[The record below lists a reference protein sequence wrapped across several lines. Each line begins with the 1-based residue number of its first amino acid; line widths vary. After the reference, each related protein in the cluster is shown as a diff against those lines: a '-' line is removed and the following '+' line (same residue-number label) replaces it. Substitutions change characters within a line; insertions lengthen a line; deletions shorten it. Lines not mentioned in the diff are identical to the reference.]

1 MDLTFCIVTYNV
13 KDYLRDCL
21 NSLRVSDLSREYEV
35 IVVDNNS
42 QDGTRAMLEE
52 FYPFVLLVEN
62 STNEGYTRAMNRA
75 MQRARGRFI
84 IQLNADTLIPS
95 GTFDRLAAFMESN
108 PAVGICTPK
117 VLNRDG
123 TFQKQCRR
131 SEARPWDVITYF
143 IGLANMFPKSK
154 CFGRYLQSFY
164 PEDEISEVQAV
175 SGSCMLIRRDVMEEI
190 GLLDERFF
198 AYQEDSDY
206 CMRARKCSWK
216 VIYVPTAQI
225 IHFGGEGGSKSS
237 VYRAVYHWHRSYYLY
252 YRKNLAND
260 YFFLFNWMYYLAMLA
275 KLVISLALTAVRR
288 DKYAGTK
295 KK

>member
-21 NSLRVSDLSREYEV
+21 NSLLASDLRREYEV
-35 IVVDNNS
+35 IVVDNHS
-42 QDGTRAMLEE
+42 QDGTRALLDES
-52 FYPFVLLVEN
+52 YPFVQLMEN
-62 STNEGYTRAMNRA
+62 STNQGYTRAMNRA
-75 MQRARGRFI
+75 LQHAQGRYV
-84 IQLNADTLIPS
+84 IQLNADTLIPP
-95 GTFDRLAAFMESN
+95 GTFDRLVDFMDNN

-117 VLNRDG
+117 ILNRDG

-131 SEARPWDVITYF
+131 GEARPWDVITYF
-143 IGLANMFPKSK
+143 IGLASLFPKSQ

-164 PEDEISEVQAV
+164 PEDEINEVKAV
-175 SGSCMLIRRDVMEEI
+175 SGSCMFIRREVMEGI

-206 CMRARKCSWK
+206 CMRARKRGWK
-216 VIYVPTAQI
+216 VFYVPTAQI

-252 YRKNLAND
+252 YRKNLEKD
-260 YFFLFNWMYYLAMLA
+260 YFFLFNWLYYLAMLA
-275 KLVISLALTAVRR
+275 KLAFSLALTAVRR

-295 KK
+295 KS